1 MCGEAVD
8 PAINSIS
15 IRNDEP
21 VASTVRRVPFGGN
34 VKTQFMSRL
43 LILGLLIAA
52 GDICAKAQALA
63 EGSIK
68 ADVPFAFIVG
78 KKMFPA
84 GKYTLKLADDTNPG
98 VLEIRNDNRRGTIL
112 FGAETAQAKENP
124 RQTELVF
131 DKIGDQYFL
140 SEIWASDTNVGY
152 RLLKT
157 NAETSL
163 EGGDIKTEHRSIPA
177 TVHGIR
183 KTSK

>member
-52 GDICAKAQALA
+52 GDICANAQALA

-98 VLEIRNDNRRGTIL
+98 VLEIRNDNRRGKIL
-112 FGAETAQAKENP
+112 FGAETAQAK
-124 RQTELVF
+124 
-131 DKIGDQYFL
+131 
-140 SEIWASDTNVGY
+140 
-152 RLLKT
+152 
-157 NAETSL
+157 
-163 EGGDIKTEHRSIPA
+163 
-177 TVHGIR
+177 
-183 KTSK
+183 